1 MISTLSIIL
10 IISVLAATPIIM
22 FDVVQEDSKIEEY
35 WINKDKE
42 NKKKDEISKDDMK
55 KAAVGGAGLYG
66 LSKVLSK
73 EKTYFIG
80 FFIITWKYLGGGFF
94 NFFLTIPISIFFYL
108 YRKFTGA

>member
-35 WINKDKE
+35 WINKDK
-42 NKKKDEISKDDMK
+42 DDMK

-80 FFIITWKYLGGGFF
+80 FFIVTWKYLGGGFF